1 MSSRADAVPRL
12 VQQFMSQLTLQERTA
27 FLEMDQQL
35 VQNHIESKFR
45 NHPAVQHILN
55 DRESR
60 EREFASF
67 QQQLAEANRE
77 NSRLRAEAEQ
87 LFSEMTQKIADVD
100 PLKRQVD
107 DFNQR
112 KQPSELAQRCRD
124 EISHLKSE
132 EAKLNQDASAVGSSP
147 LWHGTEFNSSDYV
160 NHFVELNTRI
170 GLLTK
175 AESTLS
181 SKQFH

>member
-1 MSSRADAVPRL
+1 MSSRAEAVPRL
-12 VQQFMSQLTLQERTA
+12 VQQFMSQLAPQERTA
-27 FLEMDQQL
+27 ILAMDQQL

-60 EREFASF
+60 ERELASF

-124 EISHLKSE
+124 EISHLKGE

-147 LWHGTEFNSSDYV
+147 LWHGTEFSSSDYV
-160 NHFVELNTRI
+160 NQFVELNTRI